1 MRKAPCTCIIV
12 GGYLNTVSKIPPA
25 IGPEML
31 MNLFNTLQYGLK
43 SMQLA

>member
-1 MRKAPCTCIIV
+1 MRKKFFLSPLHLYYCWRIF
-12 GGYLNTVSKIPPA
+12 K
-25 IGPEML
+25 GPEML